1 MSAELALFALRLLAG
16 LSLAGFLLLLFFM
29 IWRSL
34 HASERQLR
42 LARAAQARLLRADP
56 ASDGTSAY
64 SEGIALHPLTT
75 IGRSASNTIVVSDD
89 FVSAEHARI
98 IFERG
103 RWWLEDRAS
112 RNGTRLNRENI
123 QSKAILNDG
132 DEIGIGKDRF
142 IVHLPLDA
150 GGPEG

>member
-34 HASERQLR
+34 NASERQLR

-56 ASDGTSAY
+56 APDGTSAY
-64 SEGIALHPLTT
+64 SEGIALQPLTT
-75 IGRSASNTIVVSDD
+75 IGRAASNTIVVGDD

-98 IFERG
+98 VFEQG

-123 QSKAILNDG
+123 QSKAILKGG

-142 IVHLPLDA
+142 IVQLPLDP
-150 GGPEG
+150 GGPET